1 MAGELLAVDG
11 MQAANITQTLSIIGM
26 ILGREFALFGS
37 ETRGYN
43 PVIKYGVKEELM
55 TIAAAATS
63 DSALATLLPANSL
76 ILAVIGRVTVA
87 IPTAATFLVGDATQ
101 TARFASGVAVAANT
115 TFVQNLHW
123 NPTVATANLGLQQ
136 SADARIRITPNL
148 TPATAVG
155 RVALQVAYLTFTA
168 PTA

>member
-1 MAGELLAVDG
+1 MPDA
-11 MQAANITQTLSIIGM
+11 LSIPGLVVDNINSATPNPGLV
-26 ILGREFALFGS
+26 LGLLFALYGS
-37 ETRGYN
+37 ATRGSN
-43 PVIKYGVKEELM
+43 KVIAFGVKEELM

-63 DSALATLLPANSL
+63 DSALASLLPANSL

-101 TARFASGVAVAANT
+101 TARFASAVPVAVNT
-115 TFVQNLHW
+115 TFVQNLHL
-123 NPTVATANLGLQQ
+123 NPTVASANLGWQQ
-136 SADARIRITPNL
+136 SADARIRITPDL

-155 RVALQVAYLTFTA
+155 RVALQVAYLTFTP